1 MSDKLHLEVV
11 TPLGVIFSADVKSV
25 VMPGKNGEFGVLKG
39 HAASIVL
46 LKEGVVDIE
55 NSNGEHE
62 LIAINSGHAKVDEL
76 GVVVLAQGAV
86 YVGGN
91 TESEVS
97 KNLEKIKEM
106 LKSVSSDTAT
116 LTAAFSKLDASGRF

>member
-39 HAASIVL
+39 HATSIVL

>member
-62 LIAINSGHAKVDEL
+62 LIAINSGHAKIDEL